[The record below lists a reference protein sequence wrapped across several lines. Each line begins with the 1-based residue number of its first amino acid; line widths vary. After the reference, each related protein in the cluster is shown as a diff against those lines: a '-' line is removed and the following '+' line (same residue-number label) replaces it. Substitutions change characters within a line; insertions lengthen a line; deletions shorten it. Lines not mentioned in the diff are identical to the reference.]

1 MKALP
6 QAVAAAQARINALAL
21 VRALRDI
28 EPPVPNWDT
37 EREAQAATPG
47 RPGVLCDYRRRHEW
61 HYDFTPLKNGV
72 PCGPSFHVYPTCR
85 SLNDAA
91 WEAVQCA
98 YRVCGRDVKRYPQ
111 DADPGGL
118 FERKHVGD

>member
-1 MKALP
+1 MDSNLPKA
-6 QAVAAAQARINALAL
+6 AAAAQARTAVLIHL
-21 VRALRDI
+21 LRDV
-28 EPPVPNWDT
+28 PPRLPDWDT

-47 RPGVLCDYRRRHEW
+47 RPGVLCDYRRKPEL

-91 WEAVQCA
+91 WDAVQCA
-98 YRVCGRDVKRYPQ
+98 YRVCHRDIKHYPM
-111 DADPGGL
+111 DADVGL